1 MWKVHSVMC
10 EYVAKWRAFF
20 IYWSVWSNKLETLHI
35 RLQLAYL
42 LNALPF
48 FPTVY
53 PPFPQKQMYSRE
65 ATFLRASFI
74 CWHQWVCTTD
84 ECGCLCLILV
94 IMAAVR
100 LDRELKNPIICH
112 CVFLPNSVFCQ
123 SSYAGRGTLWCA
135 QQVSAFCPN
144 PAQRYKTISCT
155 FLIVGPIISER
166 KGKKLS
172 RQNTLTRRKAA
183 SKHNF
188 RFVCGRK
195 FRDVIIMMDE
205 GLMQDTGWI

>member
-35 RLQLAYL
+35 RLQFAYL

-48 FPTVY
+48 FSTVY
-53 PPFPQKQMYSRE
+53 PPFPQKQTYSRE
-65 ATFLRASFI
+65 DTFLRASFI
-74 CWHQWVCTTD
+74 CWHQRVCTTD

-112 CVFLPNSVFCQ
+112 CVFLLNSVFVKVVKLGEEHCGVHSRSQ
-123 SSYAGRGTLWCA
+123 PSAQIQHKGT
-135 QQVSAFCPN
+135 
-144 PAQRYKTISCT
+144 
-155 FLIVGPIISER
+155 
-166 KGKKLS
+166 KLPLALS
-172 RQNTLTRRKAA
+172 
-183 SKHNF
+183 
-188 RFVCGRK
+188 
-195 FRDVIIMMDE
+195 
-205 GLMQDTGWI
+205 W